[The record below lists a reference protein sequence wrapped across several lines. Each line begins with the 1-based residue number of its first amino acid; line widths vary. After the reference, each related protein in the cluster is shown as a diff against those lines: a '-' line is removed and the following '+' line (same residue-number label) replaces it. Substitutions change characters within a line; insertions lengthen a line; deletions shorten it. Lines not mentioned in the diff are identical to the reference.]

1 MLRELALIKYSLN
14 RNEGAVTFFRKR
26 ATQGR
31 VLFVGNNDNNG
42 LNGNNNLNN
51 NGRFVGIVKLL
62 FAGTFLLLMALLH
75 DKICEYDNLKEAFQK
90 ARKGKTLKLYV
101 IDFER
106 DLEVNLKTL
115 RNELLLHCYRPK
127 PLETFILRDP
137 KTRKISKS
145 DFRDRIVHHAICN
158 IIEPTFEKQFIYDS
172 YANRVGKG
180 TLKAIGRL
188 HHFKK
193 IVSKNNS
200 KTCYVLKA
208 DIRQYFET
216 VDHNVLLSLLAK
228 MISDKEVLWL
238 ISIILEN
245 HQSTEK
251 GKGMPLGNLTSQ
263 FFANV
268 YLHELD
274 EFVKHALKAKY
285 YIRYVDDFIILHEN
299 KEILEA
305 YKDKISNFLNTNLF
319 LQLHP
324 AKSKILTLNNG
335 INFLGF
341 RVFFHH
347 ILIRKKNAWK
357 FERKL
362 KRLKKLCAKGKV
374 DREKVIESLEG
385 WLAYVSHADTYKY
398 RRKIV
403 RAFNIYFPLKLKIKD
418 NAQEK
423 VVLPAQVITKKTKNF
438 QKKIRGSQEQ
448 FSYQKT
454 VQLLKKRLSIQK
466 VAEFRDIKE
475 GTVWE
480 HAVKGIASNNLSIY
494 QVLTKERVLD
504 ILFHIH
510 SPVDTLKMIKERIP
524 NPDITYNEIAC
535 VIAYYRVRNRKCKKN
550 TVPYIPND
558 RQNTHQSCQRIS

>member
-1 MLRELALIKYSLN
+1 MFSVEGLLR
-14 RNEGAVTFFRKR
+14 R
-26 ATQGR
+26 AWC
-31 VLFVGNNDNNG
+31 V
-42 LNGNNNLNN
+42 NNLNN
-51 NGRFVGIVKLL
+51 RSYANGNSYLNNDNGRLVGIVKLL
-62 FAGTFLLLMALLH
+62 SAGIFLLFMGLLF
-75 DKICEYDNLKEAFQK
+75 DKVCECENLKEAFQK

-145 DFRDRIVHHAICN
+145 AFRDRIVHHAICN
-158 IIEPTFEKQFIYDS
+158 IIEPIFEKQFIYDS
-172 YANRVGKG
+172 YANRIGKG

-188 HHFKK
+188 HYFKR
-193 IVSKNNS
+193 IVSRNNS
-200 KTCYVLKA
+200 RTCYVLKA
-208 DIRQYFET
+208 DISRYFET
-216 VDHNVLLSLLAK
+216 VDHTILLSLLAK
-228 MISDKEVLWL
+228 RIYDKEILWL
-238 ISIILEN
+238 IGVILEN

-274 EFVKHALKAKY
+274 HFVKNTLKAKY

-299 KEILEA
+299 KQVLGV
-305 YKDKISNFLNTNLF
+305 YKEKINDILNTNLL

-324 AKSKILTLNNG
+324 AKSKILRLNNG
-335 INFLGF
+335 VNFLGF

-347 ILIRKKNAWK
+347 TLVRKKNQWK

-362 KRLKKLCAKGKV
+362 QRLKKLYAKGKME
-374 DREKVIESLEG
+374 REKVIESLEG

-403 RAFNIYFPLKLKIKD
+403 RAFNIYFPLNLKIK
-418 NAQEK
+418 NNVQEK
-423 VVLPAQVITKKTKNF
+423 VVLPAQEISKKTKNF

-454 VQLLKKRLSIQK
+454 VQLLKKGLSIQK
-466 VAEFRDIKE
+466 VAGFRGIKE

-510 SPVDTLKMIKERIP
+510 APLDTLKMIKERISKL
-524 NPDITYNEIAC
+524 DISYNEIAC
-535 VIAYYRVRNRKCKKN
+535 VLAYFKARTKKYLKIALTKTTQAPNSNLPNPKLYKN
-550 TVPYIPND
+550 TPSS
-558 RQNTHQSCQRIS
+558 H